1 VQAIA
6 GTNVVTLGIDHD
18 PAKMPGVHGFGIE
31 RLDHT
36 EGDHRWL
43 TNQLRFADVGN
54 HWTTNYNPL
63 QTFVWGDYRA
73 KPDHFY
79 TYIVHTMVGE
89 PGGELQ
95 AQDTVSLQVHTE
107 HPDVHGV
114 WFNRGVFASQAYA
127 EQFGNKPPAEV
138 LNNVAWQWLS
148 RGLEE
153 ALLAFIGQACDST
166 WELHGAF
173 YEFQHPAVLGALGVA
188 RQAGATIRLV
198 VDANNPKNPP
208 AVTAAGIDDL
218 IETWRAH
225 AVIPH
230 NKFLVASQHGQPVAV
245 WTGSTNIT
253 ENGIFGQSNVGHAVR
268 DPAVAAQYLAYWH
281 QLTADPKYSDLNN
294 WVDGN
299 NPTPDT
305 WDVGVSVI
313 FSPHTRTTPLDHYA
327 ALFGEAKQ
335 LACATYPFNLDTRFG
350 ELLPGEHDAIRWLL
364 FEDSN
369 EAEQAATTVTDPNTV
384 LVAGAFLPPDA
395 LAGFLPESTNPFSH
409 NVEYIHTKYL
419 LIDPLGDDPIVISG
433 SANFSTPST
442 DRNDENMLV
451 IRGNHGV
458 ADIYLTEFF
467 RLFAH
472 YRFRYTLKLTPHEP
486 TPGPEA
492 GLDAP
497 IGLDATDSWW
507 AKYFDEPARA
517 RQRTMLAGTA

>member
-18 PAKMPGVHGFGIE
+18 RAELPGVHGFAIE

-36 EGDHRWL
+36 EGEHRWL
-43 TNQLRFADVGN
+43 TNQLRFANVGN

-73 KPDHFY
+73 KPDHSY

-89 PGGELQ
+89 PGTELQ

-127 EQFGNKPPAEV
+127 ERFGNKPPDEV
-138 LNNVAWQWLS
+138 PNNAAWQWLS
-148 RGLEE
+148 RGLHE
-153 ALLAFIGQACDST
+153 ALLAFIGQASDPT

-173 YEFQHPAVLGALGVA
+173 YEFQHPSVLSAFAVA
-188 RQAGATIRLV
+188 RQAGATVRLV
-198 VDANNPKNPP
+198 VDANNTKNPP

-218 IETWRAH
+218 IETWRTH

-230 NKFLVASQHGQPVAV
+230 NKFLVASQNGRPVAV

-268 DPAVAAQYLAYWH
+268 DPGIAAKYLAYWQ
-281 QLTADPKYSDLNN
+281 QLTGDPKYSELND
-294 WVDGN
+294 WIDAN

-305 WDVGVSVI
+305 WDEAISVV

-327 ALFGEAKQ
+327 ELFGGAKH

-350 ELLPGEHDAIRWLL
+350 RLLPGQHDAIRWLL
-364 FEDSN
+364 FEDAN
-369 EAEQAATTVTDPNTV
+369 EAGKAAKTVTDPNTV
-384 LVAGAFLPPDA
+384 LVAGAFLPPNA
-395 LAGFLPESTNPFSH
+395 LAGFLPEATNPFSH

-442 DRNDENMLV
+442 NKNDENVLV
-451 IRGNHGV
+451 IRGNHAV

-472 YRFRYTLKLTPHEP
+472 YRFRYTLKLAPTEP
-486 TPGPEA
+486 TPGPESRVDA
-492 GLDAP
+492 PVGLDP
-497 IGLDATDSWW
+497 TDTWW
-507 AKYFDEPARA
+507 AKYYDEPARA